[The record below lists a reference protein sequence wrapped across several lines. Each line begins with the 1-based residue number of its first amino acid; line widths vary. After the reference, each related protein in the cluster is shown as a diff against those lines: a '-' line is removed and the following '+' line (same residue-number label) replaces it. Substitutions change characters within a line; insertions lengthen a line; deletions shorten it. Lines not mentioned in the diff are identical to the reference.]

1 MEQIMSS
8 QSTTHFPVETLPL
21 GDGAPAS
28 SEQPVVLL
36 AFAKLV
42 ILVGLLAV
50 LTPPW
55 LDMLG
60 ELARAQ
66 SSGAWGTL
74 RIVALTGAA
83 GWIVLGAL
91 AVKVWVGLLQFL
103 ARAD

>member
-8 QSTTHFPVETLPL
+8 QSTTHFPVGTLPR

-28 SEQPVVLL
+28 SEQPVVLF

-42 ILVGLLAV
+42 VLVGLLAI

-55 LDMLG
+55 LDLLG
-60 ELARAQ
+60 ELAGAQ
-66 SSGAWGTL
+66 SSGAWGML

-83 GWIVLGAL
+83 AWIMLGAL
-91 AVKVWVGLLQFL
+91 AVKVWVGLLKFL